1 MPVAPLFKIKIMK
14 YYMIVGEAS
23 GDVHGAKLM
32 EGIKRNDPAA
42 EFRFWGGDRMAAVAG
57 RENMVYHYRDNA
69 FMGFVE
75 VLKHLGTINR
85 RMKECKRDI
94 LAFAPDVVILIDYGG
109 FNLRIAKFAKK
120 AGVKTFFYIAP
131 KVWAWN
137 SSRVKKIK
145 RYVDELFV
153 ILSFEVDYF
162 KKQGI
167 NAHYFGNPIVDEV
180 EARKKSADIEGYKKR
195 YGLDKPFEG
204 QTIALLAGSRRQ
216 EIYYNLP
223 VMVDLANAMPETRF
237 MLAGVSWLEDALYEK
252 YLSKSIGNMIR
263 VTDATFEILLT
274 ADAAVV
280 TSGTAALEA
289 ALVGIPEV
297 VVYRCAPLTFALG
310 RRVVNIKYL
319 SLANLM
325 FDKPLLDEYL
335 QEDMTVKKIKNG
347 LENIMNEGERRTQL
361 LSDYVELQKVVGECG
376 SSYLV
381 AEKMVELLK
390 R

>member
-1 MPVAPLFKIKIMK
+1 MK
-14 YYMIVGEAS
+14 YYIIVGEAS

-32 EGIKRNDPAA
+32 EGILQKDPAA
-42 EFRFWGGDRMAAVAG
+42 EFRFWGGDRMTAVAG
-57 RENMVYHYRDNA
+57 SENRVYHYRDNA

-75 VLKHLGTINR
+75 VIKHLGVIRR
-85 RMKECKRDI
+85 RMKECKHDI

-120 AGVKTFFYIAP
+120 AGIKTFYYIAP

-145 RYVDELFV
+145 RSVDELFV

-162 KKQGI
+162 KKYGI
-167 NAHYFGNPIVDEV
+167 EAHYFGNPIVDEV
-180 EARKKSADIEGYKKR
+180 NARKRSADVDGYKKR
-195 YGLDKPFEG
+195 YGFDKPFEG
-204 QTIALLAGSRRQ
+204 DTIALLSGSRRQ
-216 EIYYNLP
+216 EIQYNLP
-223 VMVDLANAMPETRF
+223 VMVALANAMPESRF
-237 MLAGVSWLEDALYEK
+237 VLAGVSWLEDALYAK
-252 YLSKSIGNMIR
+252 YLSKSIGNIIR
-263 VTDATFEILLT
+263 VTDATFEILLS

-310 RRVVNIKYL
+310 RRVVNVKYL

-325 FDKPLLDEYL
+325 FDRAVLDEYL
-335 QEDMTVKKIKNG
+335 QENMTVEKIKEG
-347 LENIMNEGERRTQL
+347 LKNIMNEGERRKRL
-361 LSDYVELQKVVGECG
+361 LCDYAELQYLVGEEG
-376 SSYLV
+376 SSRLV
-381 AEKMVELLK
+381 AEKMVEILTKSLNK
-390 R
+390 